1 MSLHL
6 PGIQIALSTIRA
18 IARLPSVAVSSDM
31 NSQVG
36 GSIES
41 HPALSAAEEFLPR
54 VDVLMLPE
62 VAHPSEGLAAVRTDV
77 RSLS

>member
-6 PGIQIALSTIRA
+6 SGVQKALSTKRA
-18 IARLPSVAVSSDM
+18 IVGLPRVAVSSEM

-41 HPALSAAEEFLPR
+41 HPALSAAEEFLPS

-62 VAHPSEGLAAVRTDV
+62 VAHSSEGLAAVRTDV
-77 RSLS
+77 RSLP